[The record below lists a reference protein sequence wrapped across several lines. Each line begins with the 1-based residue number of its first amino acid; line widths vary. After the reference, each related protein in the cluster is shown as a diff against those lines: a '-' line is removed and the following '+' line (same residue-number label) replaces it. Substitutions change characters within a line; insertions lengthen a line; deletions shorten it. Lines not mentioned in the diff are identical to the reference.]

1 MGVLGHIESKVSA
14 RRRRSRSSKAA
25 RVDVVCVDEL
35 VTCPSCG
42 NPMHLTELR
51 TFNCNQCSREITAE
65 EALTAIETA
74 NA

>member
-1 MGVLGHIESKVSA
+1 VV
-14 RRRRSRSSKAA
+14 
-25 RVDVVCVDEL
+25 RVAVVCVDEL

-65 EALTAIETA
+65 EALTALETA